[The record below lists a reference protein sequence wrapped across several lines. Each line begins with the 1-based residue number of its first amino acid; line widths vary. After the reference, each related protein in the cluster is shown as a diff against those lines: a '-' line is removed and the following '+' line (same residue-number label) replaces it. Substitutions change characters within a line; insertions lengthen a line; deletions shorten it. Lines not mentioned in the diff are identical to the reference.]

1 MIYTGMLQMKNQIR
15 KIQHLIIANDYGL
28 SFLLRDNIMNT
39 KFELS
44 GSKVSVALLL
54 MSALVSTSA
63 MASLVTQASVD
74 CGLREQDATTT
85 GGAFCNYSDTR
96 SSIGGSPAFDYNITA
111 TAATGYVLGGLRTS
125 GDIIFDGL
133 IRGNVGAYGIYPA
146 GTFALVQYIDSFLF
160 SFSNVASGEALTMKT
175 TTRFHGNNYENVDE
189 SLFYDGNRAS
199 MITEY
204 STSGFGV
211 PSVNQ
216 MASFLTIADGLVTPL
231 GSSDVT
237 NIFTKSLTV
246 DVNSAYR
253 TSITQTLSTT
263 LQFSNSFL
271 GSVGV
276 GSGNFGADFSSTAGV
291 LSIEFFD
298 SQNRL
303 VDYQLTTDT
312 GLFSFLRAAPPVSV
326 PVPAPGAISIMLL
339 GLCAVV
345 GFKRRRLTVSA
356 TAKTLE
362 R

>member
-1 MIYTGMLQMKNQIR
+1 M
-15 KIQHLIIANDYGL
+15 
-28 SFLLRDNIMNT
+28 NI

-54 MSALVSTSA
+54 MSTLVSTSV
-63 MASLVTQASVD
+63 MASLVTRASVD
-74 CGLREQDATTT
+74 CGVREADATTS
-85 GGAFCNYSDTR
+85 GSGAFCSYSDTQSAIG
-96 SSIGGSPAFDYNITA
+96 SSPEFDYNITA

-125 GDIIFDGL
+125 GDISFDGL
-133 IRGNVGAYGIYPA
+133 LRGRVGAYGPYSA

-160 SFSNVASGEALTMKT
+160 SFSNVAAGETLTMKT
-175 TTRFHGNNYENVDE
+175 ITRFHGNNYEYVDE

-199 MITEY
+199 MQSEY
-204 STSGFGV
+204 SIGGLGV

-216 MASFLTIADGLVTPL
+216 MASFLDIADGSVTSL

-246 DVNSAYR
+246 DVNSAFR
-253 TSITQTLSTT
+253 TSISQTLSTT
-263 LQFSNSFL
+263 LYFNNGFI
-271 GSVGV
+271 GPVGV

-326 PVPAPGAISIMLL
+326 PAPSAIGMMLL
-339 GLCAVV
+339 GFCALV

-356 TAKTLE
+356 AARTL
-362 R
+362 